1 MMKWTQWHVYGTRW
15 EKHKQLRTIPMRT
28 KGTTEGK
35 PDNAI
40 MKVTFDFILFHMK
53 IS

>member
-1 MMKWTQWHVYGTRW
+1 MMRWTQQHEGRNTTNYGQFQRR
-15 EKHKQLRTIPMRT
+15 Q
-28 KGTTEGK
+28 KGGEGK